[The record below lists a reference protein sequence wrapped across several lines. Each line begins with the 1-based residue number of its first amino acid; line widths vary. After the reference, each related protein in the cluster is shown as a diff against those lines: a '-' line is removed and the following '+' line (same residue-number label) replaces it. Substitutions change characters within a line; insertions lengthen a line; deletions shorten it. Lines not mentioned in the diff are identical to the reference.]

1 MIEVK
6 KVSSVVLM
14 EVRRNVLWP
23 HLLDDK
29 LAVIEVDK
37 SESAIHLAAF
47 HKGEV
52 VGVASLFKQTCDRF
66 PELLID
72 LEVRRLR
79 AMGVK
84 ADFRGRG
91 VGDLIVKKAQEIL
104 KEDGVGVIWCDAR
117 EVAWG
122 FYLKQNFEFAK
133 HLDGNECDS
142 YLVPKVGLHK
152 MMIKRI

>member
-6 KVSSVVLM
+6 EVTSDVLM

-37 SESAIHLAAF
+37 SDSALHLAAF
-47 HKGEV
+47 YKGKV

-84 ADFRGRG
+84 EDFRGKG
-91 VGDLIVKKAQEIL
+91 VAQEIL
-104 KEDGVGVIWCDAR
+104 KEEGVSVIWCDAR

-122 FYLKQNFEFAK
+122 FYLKQNFEFAR
-133 HLDGNECDS
+133 HLDGDECDA
-142 YLVPKVGLHK
+142 YLVSKVGLHK

>member
-6 KVSSVVLM
+6 KVTFDVLM

-47 HKGEV
+47 YKGKV
-52 VGVASLFKQTCDRF
+52 VGVASLFNQTCDRF

-84 ADFRGRG
+84 EDFR
-91 VGDLIVKKAQEIL
+91 
-104 KEDGVGVIWCDAR
+104 
-117 EVAWG
+117 
-122 FYLKQNFEFAK
+122 
-133 HLDGNECDS
+133 
-142 YLVPKVGLHK
+142 
-152 MMIKRI
+152 

>member
-6 KVSSVVLM
+6 KVTSEVLM

-47 HKGEV
+47 YKGKV

-66 PELLID
+66 PKLLID
-72 LEVRRLR
+72 LEIRRLR

-84 ADFRGRG
+84 EDFRGKG

-104 KEDGVGVIWCDAR
+104 KEEGVGVIWCDAR
-117 EVAWG
+117 EAAWG

-133 HLDGNECDS
+133 HLDGDECDA
-142 YLVPKVGLHK
+142 YLVSKVGLHK
-152 MMIKRI
+152 MMMKRI